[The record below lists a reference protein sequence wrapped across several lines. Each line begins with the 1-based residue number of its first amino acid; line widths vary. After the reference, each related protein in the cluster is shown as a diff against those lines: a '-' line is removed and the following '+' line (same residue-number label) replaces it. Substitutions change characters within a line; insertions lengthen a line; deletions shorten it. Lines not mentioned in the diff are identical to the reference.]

1 MMRYG
6 IFAGVSVLI
15 LGVVLPA
22 ATLERL
28 SLEEMSL
35 KSSAIARVRVL
46 DSYAAAYGSNIYTH
60 YRVEVSERW
69 KGPDQTELDVVVL
82 GGVAGGV
89 RQSFSGAPKLTAGRE
104 YLLFLWKSPSGLT
117 HIIGFSQGVFDIQ
130 RGQTGET
137 MAVRAAASE
146 QMLDSSGRPVR
157 DRAVNLKLSEL
168 RQRVS
173 RSLAAGELR

>member
-1 MMRYG
+1 MRCA
-6 IFAGVSVLI
+6 IFAGASVLI
-15 LGVVLPA
+15 LGMVLPA

-46 DSYAAAYGSNIYTH
+46 DSYAATHGSNIYTH
-60 YRVEVSERW
+60 YRVQVVERW
-69 KGPDQTELDVVVL
+69 KGSDQPEWDVVVL
-82 GGVAGGV
+82 GGAAGGL

-104 YLLFLWKSPSGLT
+104 YLLFLWQSPSGLN

-130 RGQTGET
+130 RGQSGET
-137 MAVRAAASE
+137 LAVRAAASE
-146 QMLDSSGRPVR
+146 QMLDSAGRPVR
-157 DRAVNLKLSEL
+157 DRVVRLTLSDL

-173 RSLAAGELR
+173 RSLAAGGVK